1 MGTLLGDAISHHHG
15 SDVLEKVENLR
26 AMAKESRRASSR
38 SEERL
43 APMAE
48 FVSSLSAKELVVISR
63 AFAHFLGVANAAEA
77 HQRCRR
83 LKLDLERE
91 VAGEGLPL
99 VDGAPGP
106 IGALHAA
113 KSDSTAGVISQLVYG
128 ESKVSKEAVFNSLIS
143 QTVEIVLTAHPT
155 QVNRRTLLEKHGRVQ
170 RILNEADALREKST
184 TYQKQ
189 QLDNA
194 LRREIASIWQT
205 DEVSRVK
212 PTPQSEAERGTLVLE
227 TVLWDSLPSFLR
239 KLDATMKHI
248 LG

>member
-15 SDVLEKVENLR
+15 SDVLEKVESLR

-91 VAGEGLPL
+91 VTGEGLSL

-128 ESKVSKEAVFNSLIS
+128 EDKVSKEAVFKSLIS
-143 QTVEIVLTAHPT
+143 E
-155 QVNRRTLLEKHGRVQ
+155 
-170 RILNEADALREKST
+170 
-184 TYQKQ
+184 Y
-189 QLDNA
+189 
-194 LRREIASIWQT
+194 
-205 DEVSRVK
+205 
-212 PTPQSEAERGTLVLE
+212 
-227 TVLWDSLPSFLR
+227 FLFR
-239 KLDATMKHI
+239 SKTCHLI
-248 LG
+248 IP